1 MSGIAGMVQTD
12 GRPVD
17 GDLIRRMTNWLS
29 FRGPDAQGIW
39 THGPV
44 GLGHALLS
52 HTGEA
57 ERERQPAT
65 LDQRNWIVADVR
77 LDARSEL
84 VNALRSNG
92 RDARLSNPDAQL
104 LLHAYEVWG
113 EACLEHLLGDFAF
126 AIWNG
131 QLQRLFCACDHFGIK
146 ALYFAEV
153 ERSLVFSNTLDCVRL
168 HPAVSDRLN
177 DVAIADFLLF
187 GMNYDQASTSFAD
200 IRRLPRAHSL
210 RWSAAG
216 LQIHEYWRP
225 PTNGAIHYSKRRD
238 YIERFR
244 ELFTS
249 AVDDRLRAKSV
260 GILLSG
266 GLDSSSVTAVA
277 HDLRKEKYPVIEL
290 HAFTSTY
297 QKLPADRDTPAA
309 RTVATALQIPLH
321 CWPVDSGRLF
331 EHWDDPQL
339 HWPEPNDDPFA
350 ASFRGEFKSIA
361 GNVRVLLSGEGSD
374 NLMGFEMAQH
384 LRCLWRDGRAG
395 RAFLDVAEHVWR
407 RFQAP
412 DGLRGLLRR
421 LGRLFSPRRKEPAF
435 PAWIQPELVARLNLE
450 KRWKDALCDLPWN
463 AHPRRPKSYGSLFLP
478 QWDFMFRQG
487 DAGVTGQ
494 PLEVRYPFLDL
505 RLVNY
510 LLAIPMMPWSFRK
523 YLLREAMRGR
533 LPEGI
538 RTRPKTPFRGDPLL
552 AELQRGGADAIAKM
566 QPSARLNHYITES
579 WLPSLTEKM
588 SAEESWLRIR
598 PICLNFWLLSLS
610 TIERSGKLDSQIA
623 PGEEI

>member
-1 MSGIAGMVQTD
+1 MSGIAGMVQMD

-17 GDLIRRMTNWLS
+17 GDLLRRMTNWLS
-29 FRGPDAQGIW
+29 FRGPDARGILAE
-39 THGPV
+39 GPV

-52 HTGEA
+52 HTSEA

-65 LDQRNWIVADVR
+65 FDQRNWVVADVR
-77 LDARSEL
+77 LDARAEL

-92 RDARLSNPDAQL
+92 RDASLSNHDAQL

-113 EACLEHLLGDFAF
+113 EACLDHLLGDFAF

-131 QLQRLFCACDHFGIK
+131 QLQQLFCACDHFGIK

-153 ERSLVFSNTLDCVRL
+153 KRCLVFSNTLDCVRL
-168 HPAVSDRLN
+168 YPAVSDRLN
-177 DVAIADFLLF
+177 DAAIADFLLF
-187 GMNYDQASTSFAD
+187 GMNYDPASTSFAD
-200 IRRLPRAHSL
+200 IQRLPRAHFL

-225 PTNGAIHYSKRRD
+225 PTNGAIHYSKRQD

-244 ELFTS
+244 ELLTS
-249 AVDDRLRAKSV
+249 AVDDRLRANKV

-266 GLDSSSVTAVA
+266 GLDSSSVAAVA
-277 HDLRKEKYPVIEL
+277 HDLYEEKYPAMEL

-297 QKLPADRDTPAA
+297 QKLLADQDAPAA

-321 CWPVDSGRLF
+321 CWPVDSRGIF
-331 EHWDDPQL
+331 EGWDDPQL
-339 HWPEPNDDPFA
+339 RWPEPVDDPFA
-350 ASFRGEFKSIA
+350 ASFRDEFKDIA
-361 GNVRVLLSGEGSD
+361 VNVRVLLSGEGSD

-384 LRCLWRDGRAG
+384 LRGLWQEGRAG

-412 DGLRGLLRR
+412 DGLRGPLRR
-421 LGRLFSPRRKEPAF
+421 LGRLFLPRQTDPMF
-435 PAWIQPELVARLNLE
+435 PGWIHPELVSRLNLE
-450 KRWKDALCDLPWN
+450 TRWKDALRDLPWRT
-463 AHPRRPKSYGSLFLP
+463 HPRRPKCYGSLFLP
-478 QWDFMFRQG
+478 QWDLMFRHG
-487 DAGVTGQ
+487 DPGVTRQ

-510 LLAIPMMPWSFRK
+510 LLAIPTMPWSFRK

-533 LPEGI
+533 LPETI
-538 RTRPKTPFRGDPLL
+538 RMRPKTPFRGDPLL
-552 AELQRGGADAIAKM
+552 AALRRGEGRAIAKM
-566 QPSARLNHYITES
+566 QPSARLNHYISQS
-579 WLPSLTEKM
+579 WHPSLAGQM
-588 SAEESWLRIR
+588 SVEEAWLESR
-598 PICLNFWLLSLS
+598 PICLNFWLLSL
-610 TIERSGKLDSQIA
+610 
-623 PGEEI
+623 